1 MALTYTW
8 KLKSLKKT
16 STADFNDIIVGTQ
29 WELTGTDEDGD
40 SGTFHGATP
49 FKAEDVD
56 GDGFITY
63 EELTEEAVLGWIKAV
78 VVGSYKDHIDGQ
90 IQKQIDVQKNPIV
103 EVNDGTF
110 PWDAPSEETPAPAA
124 AETPAAPAADETPEA

>member
-16 STADFNDIIVGTQ
+16 STADFADIIVGTQ

-40 SGTFHGATP
+40 AGVFHGATP

-56 GDGFITY
+56 GDGFVTY
-63 EELTEEAVLGWIKAV
+63 EELTEAAVLGWIEAV
-78 VVGSYKDHIDGQ
+78 VVGTYKDHIDEQ
-90 IQKQIDVQKNPIV
+90 IMKQIREKKNPIV
-103 EVNDGTF
+103 EVSDGSF
-110 PWDAPSEETPAPAA
+110 PWAPAEEVTPAPAA
-124 AETPAAPAADETPEA
+124 APAPAAEETPED